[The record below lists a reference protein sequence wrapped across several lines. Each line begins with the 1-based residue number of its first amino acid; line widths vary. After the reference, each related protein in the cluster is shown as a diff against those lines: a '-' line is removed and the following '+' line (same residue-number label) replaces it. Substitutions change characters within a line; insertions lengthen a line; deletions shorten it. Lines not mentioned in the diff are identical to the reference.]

1 MSRQLRCIIN
11 DNGPRRRS
19 RASYARRK
27 SHEYKK
33 ILYQR
38 ATDSVR
44 FDVSPLPVSRN
55 EAIDEPPILRFHL
68 FHFVTFTIEGWPQWR
83 DERRREAR
91 KKRVRAIHA
100 VTASGGGTIV
110 VVRTDHP
117 SERKV
122 APPKAN
128 LIVNLGVHRKLRN
141 SLAA

>member
-1 MSRQLRCIIN
+1 MTMDLGEGHERVTLEGNPTSIRKYSISVQPIPFDSASR
-11 DNGPRRRS
+11 
-19 RASYARRK
+19 
-27 SHEYKK
+27 
-33 ILYQR
+33 
-38 ATDSVR
+38 R
-44 FDVSPLPVSRN
+44 FLFSRN

-68 FHFVTFTIEGWPQWR
+68 FHFVTFTIEGWPRWC